1 MTDAEKAAA
10 DEKNGITTTTPIAN
24 SSSSSPNSL
33 ITTFRSTFLT
43 SNRQKWLSILAIV
56 FLVVLALLILT
67 GLLIFFLT
75 HPEELCT
82 TPGCLAAGSELSSSL
97 NTSVDPCEN
106 FYAFACGGWVESHPI
121 PDDETSQTTYSLA
134 NNRAQ
139 AAMRTIFDQSLSSEK
154 TEVSTT
160 SSKAKSVQ
168 LVLDLYRE
176 CMDMEARDRVG
187 LEPVRKLVHR
197 VLGTGWPVL
206 REDQLPGD
214 DRLEAIQG
222 GKLLATLAL
231 MAELGV
237 GHLAYVYPGTD
248 AKNTQ
253 SKIINV
259 SDPFKI
265 YFLGF

>member
-1 MTDAEKAAA
+1 MPDAEKAPA
-10 DEKNGITTTTPIAN
+10 DEKNGITTTTTTSTTAN
-24 SSSSSPNSL
+24 PSPNSL

-43 SNRQKWLSILAIV
+43 SRQKWFSILAIV
-56 FLVVLALLILT
+56 FLVVFALLILT

-82 TPGCLAAGSELSSSL
+82 TPGCLAAGKELTSSL
-97 NTSVDPCEN
+97 NSSVDPCEN

-160 SSKAKSVQ
+160 TSKAKSVQ

-187 LEPVRKLVHR
+187 LEPVRKLVQR

-206 REDQLPGD
+206 REDQLPAD

-222 GKLLATLAL
+222 GKLLTTLAL

-259 SDPFKI
+259 SDPF
-265 YFLGF
+265 